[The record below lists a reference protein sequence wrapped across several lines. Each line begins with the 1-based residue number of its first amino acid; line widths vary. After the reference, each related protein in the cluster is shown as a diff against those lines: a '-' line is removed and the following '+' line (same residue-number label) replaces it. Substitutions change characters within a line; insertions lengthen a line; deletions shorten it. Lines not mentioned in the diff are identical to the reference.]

1 MLSVKRDAPFPL
13 KGVCRCRRRSV
24 VAAIAKFDGAGLIW
38 SLSVCGQR
46 LGLALL
52 CGCFGLSSVLIQ
64 RAVIGPRCMSS
75 YWLSLILQYSV
86 YFLFIISEHIL
97 IRRRIVYITE

>member
-1 MLSVKRDAPFPL
+1 MLSVKRNAPFPL

-38 SLSVCGQR
+38 SLSVCGQL

-52 CGCFGLSSVLIQ
+52 CGCFGLSAVSVQ

-75 YWLSLILQYSV
+75 YWLSLILQYSGC
-86 YFLFIISEHIL
+86 FSFISEHKL